1 MQGVIYNKFIAKA
14 SKTRPILLNLL
25 KRSSFYTLLLCL
37 ALSSSLA
44 GWTLPKAEEPKTP
57 EEEYTDIP
65 AKILYDRVW
74 KLIKNDFVDQDF
86 NDQDWE
92 IWRHRYDDSL
102 ESRDDAVKAI
112 ETMVASLGDR
122 YTRYLD
128 RKAFEEE
135 KESIEAELT
144 GVGIQIG
151 LDKSQRV
158 IIIAPIEG
166 TPGAK
171 ADLRPNDL
179 ILEIDDKNTSGL
191 SIEEA
196 AKRIRGPVGTSVT
209 LSIKRENKK
218 FKVTIVRAVIP
229 IKSIPDGQAK
239 VIFDDIGY
247 IRLSTFIS
255 KDTVQE
261 LIDAMAVLDPLC
273 KAYVIDLRNNP
284 GGLLNNAMVISD
296 MFLEE
301 AVIVSTVNKDDYV
314 SSYTSRDSVSSDKP
328 LVLLINSNSASA
340 SEIFSGALRDNG
352 RAELVGMKSYGK
364 GLVQA
369 INKLGDGS
377 GINITIARYLTPN
390 KTDINKKGIR
400 PDHEIKLSKVD
411 YEESRGPWFFD
422 PNVPFGT
429 RKPEDGQDRQLMKAV
444 EVIKSKISEPKAIN
458 GELLS
463 KIAELDKKLE
473 EAKAKKDKK
482 PKADKD

>member
-1 MQGVIYNKFIAKA
+1 MHKQFIN
-14 SKTRPILLNLL
+14 TCLI
-25 KRSSFYTLLLCL
+25 L
-37 ALSSSLA
+37 ALSFSTAALA
-44 GWTLPKAEEPKTP
+44 LPKAEEPETLK
-57 EEEYTDIP
+57 EEYPDLP
-65 AKILYDRVW
+65 PKILYDRVW
-74 KLIKNDFVDQDF
+74 KLIKNDYVDQTF
-86 NDQDWE
+86 NEQDWK
-92 IWRHRYDDSL
+92 IWRHRYDEQL
-102 ESRDDAVKAI
+102 KTRDDAVKAV

-158 IIIAPIEG
+158 VIIAPIEG
-166 TPGAK
+166 TPGSK

-179 ILEIDDKNTSGL
+179 ILEIDGKNTAGL

-196 AKRIRGPVGTSVT
+196 AKRIRGPVDTSVT
-209 LSIKRENKK
+209 LTIKRENKKK

-239 VIFDDIGY
+239 IIFDDIGY

-261 LIDAMAVLDPLC
+261 LIDAMANLEP
-273 KAYVIDLRNNP
+273 KAKGYIIDLRNNP
-284 GGLLNNAMVISD
+284 GGLLNNAMIISD
-296 MFLEE
+296 MFLGD

-314 SSYTSRDSVSSDKP
+314 SSYTSRPTVNCDKP
-328 LVLLINSNSASA
+328 MVLLINSNSASA

-377 GINITIARYLTPN
+377 GINVTIARYLTPN
-390 KTDINKKGIR
+390 KTDINKKGIK
-400 PDHEIKLSKVD
+400 PDHEVKLKKID

-422 PNVPFGT
+422 PNVPYGT
-429 RKPEDGQDRQLMKAV
+429 RVPEDGQDKQLMKAL
-444 EVIKSKISEPKAIN
+444 EVLKSKIPASPTISA
-458 GELLS
+458 ELVA

-473 EAKAKKDKK
+473 AAKEKAKKEKEKK
-482 PKADKD
+482 DAKK